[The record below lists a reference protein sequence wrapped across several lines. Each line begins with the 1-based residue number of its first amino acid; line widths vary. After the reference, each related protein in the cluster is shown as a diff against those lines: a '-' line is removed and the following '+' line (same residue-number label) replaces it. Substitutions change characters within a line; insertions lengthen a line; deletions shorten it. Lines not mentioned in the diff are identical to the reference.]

1 MFDPN
6 FQSSVKIEDFNN
18 ALVNYFQLPLF
29 LDKPKYFIKNNI
41 WLDYLIDDR
50 VHKRLGTPQTTT
62 LPKEKVPN
70 PLERRFPCEAT
81 QGLPLTVFHGR
92 EIEESTWNYFAT
104 NSSFDRIDIFY
115 ENFKWLKD
123 TAIVEF
129 IDSLTVVEK
138 ELPKWDKLYVFGDSL
153 SDTGNALN
161 LTEGQ
166 FPTFPYGE
174 GRFSNGDIWVDYLS
188 KKLDLDIELFTDDTS
203 QGWNNSLNFAIGG
216 ATSGEE
222 NVGIVP
228 FGLKQQIDNFK
239 LQSRE
244 LEETLDDDL
253 FSVWIGANDYFSFIE
268 DDPTTEEVIETN
280 FPNSDREI
288 TGAVIKVVDIN
299 IKNAVREI
307 IDAGG
312 ENIAIFNL
320 PNIDRTP
327 LAQKLVEKDRVTLQK
342 LTLLHNRYLSNFIEE
357 TQVLNPEVNILE
369 IDVDRLFDEILTKP
383 HDFGL
388 TNIVDNYSGIDLYTG
403 NNSSSAEGNPNEY
416 LFFDSVHPTTTA
428 QGLIAD
434 LVATQLNKFTVQ

>member
-1 MFDPN
+1 MFDLSVRLNIDLKGFDLTLKNLQIPIFPN
-6 FQSSVKIEDFNN
+6 LAEYCIDN
-18 ALVNYFQLPLF
+18 
-29 LDKPKYFIKNNI
+29 NNI
-41 WLDYLIDDR
+41 WLDYLQKNSQQFSSFTDDAWR
-50 VHKRLGTPQTTT
+50 WEEKSVTTQQKT
-62 LPKEKVPN
+62 TFSPIVMDKAVKLSIFVPN
-70 PLERRFPCEAT
+70 LEW
-81 QGLPLTVFHGR
+81 QGD
-92 EIEESTWNYFAT
+92 I
-104 NSSFDRIDIFY
+104 SF
-115 ENFKWLKD
+115 E
-123 TAIVEF
+123 EF
-129 IDSLTVVEK
+129 IDSLAIVEK
-138 ELPKWDKLYVFGDSL
+138 ELPTWDKIYVFGDSL
-153 SDTGNALN
+153 SDTGNVLN

-166 FPTFPYGE
+166 FPTFPYAK

-188 KKLDLDIELFTDDTS
+188 KKLDFDVGLLGDRLSGDFTYDREFDN
-203 QGWNNSLNFAIGG
+203 GSLNFAVGG
-216 ATSGEE
+216 ATSGED

-239 LQSRE
+239 LQNRGSQ
-244 LEETLDDDL
+244 ETLDDDL

-299 IKNAVREI
+299 IGNAVREI

-369 IDVDRLFDEILTKP
+369 IDIDRLFDEILENP
-383 HDFGL
+383 HNFGFI
-388 TNIVDNYSGIDLYTG
+388 NIVDNYSGIDIYTG

-428 QGLIAD
+428 QGLIAN
-434 LVATQLNKFTVQ
+434 LVATQLDKFIV

>member
-1 MFDPN
+1 MFDLSLQLNVDLKGFDSTLKNLQIPIFPN
-6 FQSSVKIEDFNN
+6 LAEYCIDN
-18 ALVNYFQLPLF
+18 
-29 LDKPKYFIKNNI
+29 NNI
-41 WLDYLIDDR
+41 WLDYLQKDSQQFSSFTDDAWR
-50 VHKRLGTPQTTT
+50 WEEKSVTTQQKT
-62 LPKEKVPN
+62 TFSPIVMDKAVKLSIFVPN
-70 PLERRFPCEAT
+70 LEW
-81 QGLPLTVFHGR
+81 QGD
-92 EIEESTWNYFAT
+92 I
-104 NSSFDRIDIFY
+104 SF
-115 ENFKWLKD
+115 E
-123 TAIVEF
+123 EF
-129 IDSLTVVEK
+129 IDSLAIVEK
-138 ELPKWDKLYVFGDSL
+138 ELPTWDKIYVFGDSL
-153 SDTGNALN
+153 SDTGNVLN

-166 FPTFPYGE
+166 FPTFPYAK
-174 GRFSNGDIWVDYLS
+174 GRFSNGDIWVDHLS
-188 KKLDLDIELFTDDTS
+188 EKLDLDVGLFTNSLSGDFIPSEEFYDLIPNSSTS
-203 QGWNNSLNFAIGG
+203 SSKVPQGTLDSSLNFAIGG
-216 ATSGEE
+216 ATSGED

-239 LQSRE
+239 LQSQSSQ
-244 LEETLDDDL
+244 ETLDDDL

-299 IKNAVREI
+299 IGNAVREI

-369 IDVDRLFDEILTKP
+369 IDIDRLFDEILTKP

-388 TNIVDNYSGIDLYTG
+388 TNIVDNYSGIDIYTG

-434 LVATQLNKFTVQ
+434 LVLTQLQR